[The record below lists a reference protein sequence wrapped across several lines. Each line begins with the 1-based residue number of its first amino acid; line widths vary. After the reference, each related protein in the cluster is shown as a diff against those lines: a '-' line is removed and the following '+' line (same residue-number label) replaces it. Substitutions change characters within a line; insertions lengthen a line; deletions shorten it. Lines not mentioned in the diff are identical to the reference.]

1 MNAAPFREIAKHGY
15 AVVTDSRH
23 PQTQFVEFRLILL
36 QLDQL
41 GLAIWSPIR
50 GPVEQNDDALGTRE
64 TPQVTQL
71 TILIL

>member
-41 GLAIWSPIR
+41 GFAIWSPIR
-50 GPVEQNDDALGTRE
+50 RPVKQDNCALGTQDVR
-64 TPQVTQL
+64 
-71 TILIL
+71 